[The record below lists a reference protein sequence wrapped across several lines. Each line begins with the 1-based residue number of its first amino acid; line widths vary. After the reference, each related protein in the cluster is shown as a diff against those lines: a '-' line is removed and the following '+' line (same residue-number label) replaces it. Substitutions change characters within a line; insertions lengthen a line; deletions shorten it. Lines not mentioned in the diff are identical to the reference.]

1 MPKRIVDR
9 IDTPGGPWHAA
20 ACVAAAN
27 LAAVVACSPGA
38 PATQSESNVPEFSNI
53 PGVGP
58 ANGPPAPSSSGSG
71 LGDPCANPTSEG
83 NIPVSGL
90 DSTSQPDPASED
102 ESSAA
107 EGSAS
112 ANPPPSSGEPAGGEP
127 SNEGAPPAAG
137 EPGAG
142 ESGSGTCALDVTVT
156 TAPHGGRYTPRNVG
170 AIWIAN
176 AAGSYVKSLDV
187 WGNRRL
193 SHVEAWIA
201 ATGAAGVPQDRVDAV
216 TGATSATHRTHL
228 VSWDCTDH
236 QGQLVPDGTYRV
248 YFEVTE
254 ANAAGPNHFE
264 TFEKGSTAVALQAN
278 ATNFQGIELA
288 FQP

>member
-1 MPKRIVDR
+1 
-9 IDTPGGPWHAA
+9 
-20 ACVAAAN
+20 
-27 LAAVVACSPGA
+27 
-38 PATQSESNVPEFSNI
+38 VPEVSTT
-53 PGVGP
+53 PGVGRAP
-58 ANGPPAPSSSGSG
+58 ASVPPPNSPGSES
-71 LGDPCANPTSEG
+71 GDPSANPTNEG

-90 DSTSQPDPASED
+90 DSTTPPEPASQG
-102 ESSAA
+102 ESSGA

-112 ANPPPSSGEPAGGEP
+112 ANPSPSSGEPAGGEP
-127 SNEGAPPAAG
+127 SNER
-137 EPGAG
+137 PGAG
-142 ESGSGTCALDVTVT
+142 ESSSGTCALDVTVT

-176 AAGSYVKSLDV
+176 ADGSYVKSLDV

-193 SHVEAWIA
+193 SHVEAWNA
-201 ATGAAGVPQDRVDAV
+201 ATGAAGVLQDRVDAV

-264 TFEKGSTAVALQAN
+264 TFEKSSTTVALRAN
-278 ATNFQGIELA
+278 TTNFQGIELA

>member
-9 IDTPGGPWHAA
+9 IDTQGGPWRVA
-20 ACVAAAN
+20 AAAN

-38 PATQSESNVPEFSNI
+38 PATESASNLPEVSTT
-53 PGVGP
+53 PGVGRAP
-58 ANGPPAPSSSGSG
+58 ASVPPPNSPGSES
-71 LGDPCANPTSEG
+71 GDPSANPTDEG

-90 DSTSQPDPASED
+90 GSTSPPDPASQG
-102 ESSAA
+102 ESSGA

-112 ANPPPSSGEPAGGEP
+112 TSPSPSSGGPAGGEP
-127 SNEGAPPAAG
+127 SNEGDPPAAG

-142 ESGSGTCALDVTVT
+142 ESSSGTCALDVTVT

-193 SHVEAWIA
+193 SHVEAWNA
-201 ATGAAGVPQDRVDAV
+201 TTGAAGVPQDRVDAV

-248 YFEVTE
+248 HFEVTE

-264 TFEKGSTAVALQAN
+264 TFEKGATAVALQAN
-278 ATNFQGIELA
+278 AANFQGIELA